1 MRVRL
6 TLDENAYDFAAY
18 YARVRSLT
26 LGTAIGE
33 LIRKAQT
40 APPPVVKKFRRSRNG
55 LPLLP
60 NTGRVIT
67 SELVK
72 KLDDEEY
79 DPKRFR

>member
-6 TLDENAYDFAAY
+6 TLDEDAHDFAAY
-18 YARVRSLT
+18 YARVRGLSL
-26 LGTAIGE
+26 GVAISE

-40 APPPVVKKFRRSRNG
+40 APPPALKKLRRSRNG

-60 NTGRVIT
+60 KTGRVIT